1 MFGLIHNFG
10 RVEKASHTLFSLLPV
25 QTPGAVHGAAELDG
39 KERSSSKKTKGPS
52 ANHGM
57 IGGKTADG
65 GKTASGSG
73 NDGGTHRWP
82 ATYLML
88 ELLLCFF
95 LLYLLTC

>member
-1 MFGLIHNFG
+1 M
-10 RVEKASHTLFSLLPV
+10 
-25 QTPGAVHGAAELDG
+25 DG

-57 IGGKTADG
+57 IGGKTVDG

-95 LLYLLTC
+95 CYISCLVDDPKHLDIYHMRFRL